1 MANDAKAMGKQLRK
15 RGYRVEPDTKRGA
28 CSYLV
33 IDPNSEQLVARFPVS
48 PSPGSWRKNL
58 LAAITRY
65 ERTGV
70 PARSKRITERGV
82 S

>member
-1 MANDAKAMGKQLRK
+1 MANDAKAVQKLLKR
-15 RGYRVEPDTKRGA
+15 RGYRVEPDTKRGG

-33 IDPNSEQLVARFPVS
+33 IDPKNEQLVARFPTN
-48 PSPGSWRKNL
+48 PSPGSWRRNL
-58 LAAITRY
+58 LAAINRY

-70 PARSKRITERGV
+70 PARSKRVTERRA